1 MAVNRYDWGLF
12 GRRFRRKTT
21 QKAEVVFRNI
31 FLPEVAVNRY
41 DSFEGV
47 FPHKVAAEDD
57 SPQYQKVVDV
67 SDYEPKPRV

>member
-1 MAVNRYDWGLF
+1 MFW
-12 GRRFRRKTT
+12 
-21 QKAEVVFRNI
+21 KANFSKKEVFSRSKFPGDSL
-31 FLPEVAVNRY
+31 FLPEVAVDRY

-57 SPQYQKVVDV
+57 SPQYQKVVDI